1 MKTEQS
7 RQRKKSQRH
16 IAQLI
21 WGQVNHLNFYFAEI
35 RINRFLSSYCFQ
47 LGSGIYFSLR
57 SIQIFI
63 SVQRTIKIAFMLSN
77 HSLFMACCVWVFCAH
92 SINGIDHNFFY
103 LNYFFFRCNY
113 SLAAWSVFVHLPI
126 LSTQDIKFFFRVPL
140 LVCQLII
147 INRFRCMGSGHQR
160 GTFLHIYTFTH
171 RVHKL
176 CSMVLRDLVLH
187 TRDDLLCHERFGDA
201 RARAIT
207 LYEFLNSVYICEHR
221 SVAAYSHIY
230 LRLSCSI
237 FRSLFFMLT
246 VNALST
252 DIVSYFAGRD

>member
-1 MKTEQS
+1 MSKSHMTIMVSLCKSFVYADFHIVSISSKYRSGWNNRRKQNRDTTMKTEQS

-92 SINGIDHNFFY
+92 SINGIDHIFFN
-103 LNYFFFRCNY
+103 LNYFFIRCNY

-126 LSTQDIKFFFRVPL
+126 LSTQEIKFFFSCTDVGLP
-140 LVCQLII
+140 
-147 INRFRCMGSGHQR
+147 INYNKQILMHGQWTPTGYIFTH
-160 GTFLHIYTFTH
+160 LHIYA
-171 RVHKL
+171 
-176 CSMVLRDLVLH
+176 SS
-187 TRDDLLCHERFGDA
+187 A
-201 RARAIT
+201 
-207 LYEFLNSVYICEHR
+207 
-221 SVAAYSHIY
+221 
-230 LRLSCSI
+230 
-237 FRSLFFMLT
+237 
-246 VNALST
+246 
-252 DIVSYFAGRD
+252 

>member
-1 MKTEQS
+1 MRAGEPFEFLFRRNPDQS
-7 RQRKKSQRH
+7 FSFFV
-16 IAQLI
+16 L
-21 WGQVNHLNFYFAEI
+21 
-35 RINRFLSSYCFQ
+35 LSIG
-47 LGSGIYFSLR
+47 LWNIYFSLR

-92 SINGIDHNFFY
+92 LINGIDHIFLFK
-103 LNYFFFRCNY
+103 LFFFRCNY
-113 SLAAWSVFVHLPI
+113 SLAAWSVFVRLPI
-126 LSTQDIKFFFRVPL
+126 LSTQEIEFFFRVPL
-140 LVCQLII
+140 LVFQLII

-176 CSMVLRDLVLH
+176 YSMVLRDLFLH

-201 RARAIT
+201 RARTIT
-207 LYEFLNSVYICEHR
+207 LYEFLNSVYICAHR

-230 LRLSCSI
+230 LRLCYSI
-237 FRSLFFMLT
+237 FRSLFFLC
-246 VNALST
+246 AHS
-252 DIVSYFAGRD
+252 